1 MYILKSKTIINFA
14 YSEGSGGGGDKI
26 VIPDGWTQEDKTVT
40 TIDTSNWD
48 TSNMTTMNSMF
59 SGCDKLSSLNVSN
72 FNTSNVTNMGSMFS
86 GCGYID
92 TSTTRPGEHAI
103 SGLKSINT
111 ENWDTSNVTNMSYMF
126 YDCYALEGSGI
137 VLDTSKVT
145 NMSHM
150 FENCISMGEYPV
162 QSFDTS
168 KVEDMSYMF
177 YNDGSTGIHPNDYEI
192 DLSNFDTRNLKN
204 MYCMFNKYQHSI
216 LLSSKFFN
224 SQYLTTY
231 DFSSAENWNNT
242 SGIKYNF
249 TIDTMIE
256 ALPTITTAKTLK
268 FSQNTGNDLT
278 DTQKASIKAKGWTIE
293 IATVSV
299 SY

>member
-1 MYILKSKTIINFA
+1 MIINMYYIKSKTIINFA
-14 YSEGSGGGGDKI
+14 YSGSGGGGGGEKI

-48 TSNMTTMNSMF
+48 TSNMTSMRYMF
-59 SGCDKLSSLNVSN
+59 SGCNKLSSLNVS

-92 TSTTRPGEHAI
+92 TSTHTI

-126 YDCYALEGSGI
+126 YDCYALERSGI
-137 VLDTSKVT
+137 VLDTSKVI

-177 YNDGSTGIHPNDYEI
+177 YNDGVGIHPNDYEI
-192 DLSNFDTRNLKN
+192 DLSNFDTTNLKN
-204 MYCMFNKYQHSI
+204 MYCMFNKYQRSI

-231 DFSSAENWNNT
+231 DFSSAENWNNLA
-242 SGIKYNF
+242 GYKYNF

-299 SY
+299 YY